1 MKNRPNDLAITRI
14 EKEQGLMGI
23 KSNAQALIYFIDKKR
38 KKIHIKTF
46 KDGFEH
52 QSITLTEL
60 QAKAMAEEFKDICDM
75 YFK

>member
-1 MKNRPNDLAITRI
+1 MKYRTCDLAVTRI
-14 EKEQGLMGI
+14 EKEHNLMGI
-23 KSNAQALIYFIDKKR
+23 KSNAQALIYFIDTKR

-52 QSITLTEL
+52 QSITLTQL

-75 YFK
+75 YL